1 MGLQLCMCV
10 TISMSHSSQKPNE
23 CADQFNMKEAIAAEV
38 REQLCVCSYMHHDLR
53 IMSLCSQMPTECPE
67 EDARPTNHDGA
78 HSIEE
83 TSAVEVR
90 E

>member
-1 MGLQLCMCV
+1 
-10 TISMSHSSQKPNE
+10 
-23 CADQFNMKEAIAAEV
+23 
-38 REQLCVCSYMHHDLR
+38 MHHDHC

-67 EDARPTNHDGA
+67 EDARPANHDGA

-83 TSAVEVR
+83 TSAVEIR